1 MYVDLSDIIM
11 ALLLHILKS
20 FTMAKNKIVYECSEC
35 GEKHPKWQGKCASCG
50 SWNCLIETI
59 FEDYPAKNNRFD
71 GLTQTSQVVSLS
83 HVEAQDILRKNTGI
97 SELDRVLGGGIAI
110 GSVILI
116 GGDPGIG
123 KSTLLLQTMDQLSK
137 ANKVLYVTGE
147 ESIQQV
153 ALRANRLGVHS
164 NDNLRLMAEIG
175 LSQIIKAID
184 KESPQIVVIDSI
196 QTTYTEL
203 LQSAPGSVAQ
213 VRECA
218 SILTRIAKQKHITII
233 MVGHVT
239 KDGSIAGPR
248 VLEHIVDAVLYFE
261 GEQHSNF
268 RMLRGVKNRFG
279 AVNELGIFA
288 MTDKGLREVNNPS
301 ALFLSSHRSKT
312 PGSCILITQEGTRPL
327 LVEVQALV
335 DQSHIMPPK
344 RLAVGMDGY
353 RLSMLIAI
361 MQRHIDLKLFDQ
373 DIFLNVVGGVRV
385 TEPAVDLAVTLAII
399 SSYKNKALPEKLA
412 VCGEIGLSGEIR
424 TIQKGQDRIKE
435 AVKLGFERIIVPKA
449 NLPKDKIPDVEI
461 IAVQNLSEVINY
473 CF

>member
-1 MYVDLSDIIM
+1 MV
-11 ALLLHILKS
+11 KS
-20 FTMAKNKIVYECSEC
+20 KLVYECSSC
-35 GEKHPKWQGKCASCG
+35 GEKHPKWQGKCSSCN
-50 SWNCLIETI
+50 SWNSLVETIIET
-59 FEDYPAKNNRFD
+59 NNTQNFRFKSLTKSSHVIS
-71 GLTQTSQVVSLS
+71 LTQ
-83 HVEAQDILRKNTGI
+83 VEAENISRKKIGI
-97 SELDRVLGGGIAI
+97 SELDRVLGGGIAV

-123 KSTLLLQTMDQLSK
+123 KSTLLIQTLDQLSK
-137 ANKVLYVTGE
+137 TNKVLYITGE

-153 ALRANRLGVHS
+153 ALRANRLGIFG

-175 LSQIIKAID
+175 ITQIISAID
-184 KESPQIVVIDSI
+184 NESPQIVVIDSI
-196 QTTYTEL
+196 QTMYTEL

-218 SILTRIAKQKHITII
+218 SILTRIAKQKGITII

-288 MTDKGLREVNNPS
+288 MTDKGLKEVNNPS
-301 ALFLSSHRSKT
+301 ALFLSSHRTKV

-344 RLAVGMDGY
+344 RLAVGMDNY

-361 MQRHIDLKLFDQ
+361 MQRHLELKLFDQ
-373 DIFLNVVGGVRV
+373 DIFLNIVGGVKIS
-385 TEPAVDLAVTLAII
+385 EPAIDLAVILAII
-399 SSYKNKALPEKLA
+399 SSYKNKYLPEKLA

-435 AVKLGFERIIVPKA
+435 ATKLGFEKIIIPYA
-449 NLPKDKIPDVEI
+449 NLPKEKIQNVEI
-461 IAVQNLSEVINY
+461 IAVNNLAEVISY